1 MFPLPFC
8 VCVIPLPIHTT
19 KTIDGVS
26 GEGNGEDS
34 MGSALGKARP
44 PELVWAA
51 AVPAGE
57 SVSDDLDTAA
67 NG

>member
-1 MFPLPFC
+1 
-8 VCVIPLPIHTT
+8 
-19 KTIDGVS
+19 
-26 GEGNGEDS
+26 